1 MSRLLV
7 LGGSAFQL
15 PAIRHARQHGHH
27 VITCDY
33 LPENPGH
40 THSHEYHNV
49 STTDVDGVLAVA
61 RARAVDGVL
70 AFASDPAAW
79 TAACVASALKLPS
92 NAPEAVRTLS
102 KKPLFRTWLRS
113 NGFRA
118 PRFASPASVDEAT
131 DAARELG
138 LPVMVKPCDS
148 SGSKGVHRVTSIDAV
163 AGAYTSASSHSRS
176 NTVIVEEWIERRGP
190 QIAGDGLVL
199 NGQLVFGCFGDEHFD
214 PTCCPHA
221 PVGESF
227 PGHLSDADRE
237 RLYAELQRMFTALG
251 IRNLVFNLDAMI
263 DVKGELMFIEIGP
276 RAGGNCL
283 PEVIRNYTGVDLTD
297 IAIRIALGQEVPPEL
312 YQSAERGFHASWM
325 VHSPADGC
333 VASYSVDHS
342 IRDRIRELQFLVEPG
357 SQVRKFA
364 SSAETLGYAV
374 LSFPNAHAMERELAL
389 MPTLLRPVLV

>member
-1 MSRLLV
+1 LSRLLV

-15 PAIRHARQHGHH
+15 PAIQRARELGHH
-27 VITCDY
+27 VVTCDY

-40 THSHEYHNV
+40 RYAHEYHNV

-61 RARAVDGVL
+61 KASGVDGAL

-79 TAACVASALKLPS
+79 TASCVASDLNLPGNS
-92 NAPEAVRTLS
+92 PEAVQILCN
-102 KKPLFRTWLRS
+102 KPAFRTWLRS
-113 NGFRA
+113 HGFRA
-118 PRFASPASVDEAT
+118 PRFAAPSSVDEAV
-131 DAARELG
+131 DAVRELG

-148 SGSKGVHRVTSIDAV
+148 SGSKGVHRVTNMEAL
-163 AGAYTSASSHSRS
+163 AAAYASARSHSRS
-176 NTVIVEEWIERRGP
+176 NSVIVEEWVERRGP

-214 PTCCPHA
+214 AACCAHA

-227 PGHLSDADRE
+227 PGHLATEGRD

-263 DVKGELMFIEIGP
+263 DAQGNVMFIEIGP

-283 PEVIRNYTGVDLTD
+283 PQVIRNYTGVDLTD
-297 IAIRIALGQEVPPEL
+297 IAIRLALGEDVPPQL
-312 YQSAERGFHASWM
+312 YRSAERGFHASWI
-325 VHSPADGC
+325 VHSPADGLL
-333 VASYSVDHS
+333 ASYSVDPS
-342 IRDRIRELQFLVEPG
+342 IRDRIRDLEFLVAPG
-357 SQVRKFA
+357 SQVRKFV

-374 LSFPNAHAMERELAL
+374 LTFPTALEMERELAH
-389 MPTLLRPVLV
+389 MSSLLRPVLA